1 MALMPL
7 RAGRSRLVALG
18 AALLAALAASVLVT
32 SLGNGSSHR
41 EAPLTSMDPTADDT
55 DVYAFTAKDAPGAL
69 TVVANWLP
77 FEDPGGGP
85 NFFKFDPKA
94 RYYVNIDNTGDG
106 RYDIRYRFTFRTT
119 PPATAAAGYP
129 VALPEV
135 RDIDDPKLERQRM
148 TVTRLKYDA
157 KGDVTSEKVLGR
169 NLPVAPSN
177 IGKKTM
183 PDYESLANQAIRNLD
198 GGGRVFAGQ
207 RDDPFFIP
215 LDRAFDSINLDG
227 AGTGN
232 MGGGIDT
239 LAGYGVQSV
248 ILQVPEAQ
256 VTRDGRPVSGQSAA
270 NAVVGVWA
278 STYRRTV
285 KVVRAHHRTHV
296 HRPWVQVSRLGN
308 PLINE
313 LIIPLSQKDKF
324 NRTQPEDDAQNFGK
338 YALNPFPAAALNQLF
353 HLGIKET
360 NRTDIVQA
368 LLTGIPGL
376 TQISAK
382 PAAADTLK
390 INLGTPPAGTE
401 NRFGVIGGDTAGFP
415 NGRRL
420 ADDAVDITLR
430 VVGGYLVPADQG
442 GKKLPLG
449 DGVDVNDQAFSQSF
463 PYLPSLKNEI
473 GGSPTEDRQEPLH
486 DPTPGE
492 NPR

>member
-1 MALMPL
+1 MALTPL
-7 RAGRSRLVALG
+7 RTSRRLVALG
-18 AALLAALAASVLVT
+18 AAVLAALAASVLVV
-32 SLGNGSSHR
+32 SLSNGSSHR

-55 DVYAFTAKDAPGAL
+55 DLYAFTAKDAPGAL

-85 NFFKFDPKA
+85 NFYKFDPKA
-94 RYYVNIDNTGDG
+94 RYYVNVDNTGDG
-106 RYDIRYRFTFRTT
+106 KYDIRYRFTFRTT
-119 PPATAAAGYP
+119 PPATAKVGYP
-129 VALPEV
+129 VALPPV
-135 RDIDDPKLERQRM
+135 TSINDPKLERQRM

-157 KGDVTSEKVLGR
+157 KGKVTSEKVLGR

-177 IGKKTM
+177 IGHKTM
-183 PDYESLANQAIRNLD
+183 PDYESLANQAIKGLN
-198 GGGRVFAGQ
+198 GGGKVFAGQ

-215 LDRAFDSINLDG
+215 LDRAFDTVNLDG

-232 MGGGIDT
+232 QGGGIDT

-248 ILQVPEAQ
+248 ILQVPESQ
-256 VTRDGRPVSGQSAA
+256 VTRDGKPVSGPSAS
-270 NAVVGVWA
+270 NAAVGVWA
-278 STYRRTV
+278 SAYRRTV
-285 KVVRAHHRTHV
+285 KVVRRHHRTHV

-313 LIIPLSQKDKF
+313 LVIPLALKDKF
-324 NRTQPEDDAQNFGK
+324 NRTQPQDDLKNFGQYVLK
-338 YALNPFPAAALNQLF
+338 PFPAAALNQLF
-353 HLGIKET
+353 DLGIKET

-368 LLTGIPGL
+368 LLTGVPGL
-376 TQISAK
+376 TQIGSK

-390 INLGTPPAGTE
+390 INLGVPPAETE

-420 ADDAVDITLR
+420 ADDVVDITLR
-430 VVGGYLVPADQG
+430 VVGGYLLPADQG

-449 DGVDVNDQAFSQSF
+449 DGVDRNDQDFLQSF
-463 PYLPSLKNEI
+463 PYVPSLKNEI

-486 DPTPGE
+486 DPTPAE